1 MASFGQFDTLGPF
14 TESIGGGWK
23 LYHYVAGTTDL
34 KNLWSDRDKQT
45 TVAQPLV
52 ADSNGVVS
60 FYADGLYDFVVYDS
74 NDVLKYTWDGVFYG
88 SIESTNH
95 AEGVSLASASTLIL
109 GADGDYFHVTGTTT
123 ISALQGTQPFVWLT
137 FDSALTLTHGNS
149 FILKGGVSHPT
160 IAGETLVFVN
170 DGTNVFR
177 EVDNGVP
184 MKYATNTWTGANTFS
199 GTAEFSSATT
209 FGSTATIQEPTAT
222 TQLSTKQYTDKRAA
236 DASAIS
242 NGYLTASVATNALTV
257 ALVTMAGTDATADNV
272 VYIPFRAG
280 TATNSSI
287 NVRAV
292 STALSVVLSAGSTL
306 GFSTSQISRI
316 YVVAL
321 DNAGT
326 VELALYHPL
335 SGTTLIPI
343 DETLFYSS
351 TAEGGSGG
359 ADSAQTLYSTSARSN
374 VPVSVLGYV
383 DIQTGS
389 TAGQWGNAPIAVQ
402 VLTTS
407 TPHSGQVIQRLLSA
421 DTAAASGATVLPM
434 DNSIPQN
441 TEGTQFMSRAI
452 TPRHAA
458 DLLMITHVGQYASS
472 VAGNDPI
479 TVALF
484 QDSTANALAATASSK
499 AVAGDMV
506 TIPLMYMMQAGT
518 TSSTTF
524 KIRAGSEAAGT
535 TYFNSE
541 NGGARVFGGVCS
553 SGLAIVE
560 IFI

>member
-1 MASFGQFDTLGPF
+1 MATYGQFDTLGPF
-14 TESIGGGWK
+14 TAAIGGGWK
-23 LYHYVAGTTDL
+23 LYHYVPGTTTT
-34 KNLWSDRDKQT
+34 KNLWSDRDKQN

-95 AEGVSLASASTLIL
+95 SEGVALASASTLVL
-109 GADGDYFHVTGTTT
+109 GDDGDYFHVTGTTAIT
-123 ISALQGTQPFVWLT
+123 AIQGTQPFVWLT
-137 FDSALTLTHGNS
+137 FDSTLTLTHS
-149 FILKGGVSHPT
+149 SSLVLKGGVNHPT

-170 DGTNVFR
+170 DGANVFR

-184 MKYATNTWTGANTFS
+184 MKYANNTWTGANVFS
-199 GTAEFSSATT
+199 GTVELSSAVT
-209 FGSTATIQEPTAT
+209 FGSTATIQEPAGT
-222 TQLSTKQYTDKRAA
+222 TQIATKNYTDKRAA
-236 DASAIS
+236 DSTAMT
-242 NGYLTASVATNALTV
+242 NGYITATVGSNALTI
-257 ALVTMAGTDATADNV
+257 ALQTMAGSDPSATDV
-272 VYIPFRAG
+272 ISVPFRAG

-287 NVRAV
+287 NVRSV
-292 STALSVVLSAGSTL
+292 TTALSMTISAGSTL
-306 GFSTSQISRI
+306 GFSASQISRI

-326 VELALYHPL
+326 VELGVYHPL
-335 SGTTLIPI
+335 SGTTLIPLN
-343 DETLFYSS
+343 ESQFYST
-351 TAEGGSGG
+351 TAEGGAGG
-359 ADSAQTLYSTSARSN
+359 ADSAQVIYSTTARST
-374 VPVSVLGYV
+374 VPITVLGFV
-383 DIQTGS
+383 DIQTGG
-389 TAGQWGNAPIAVQ
+389 TAGNWSNSPIHIQ
-402 VLTTS
+402 LLTTS
-407 TPHSGQVIQRLLSA
+407 TPRSGSVIQRLVSA
-421 DTAAASGATVLPM
+421 DTAAANGTTVIPV
-434 DNSIPQN
+434 DNSIPQSG
-441 TEGTQFMSRAI
+441 EGTQFMSLAI

-458 DLLMITHVGQYASS
+458 DLLLITHVGQYASS

-499 AVAGDMV
+499 AVAGDMI

-518 TSSTTF
+518 TSATTF

-541 NGGARVFGGVCS
+541 NGGTRVFGGVAG
-553 SGLAIVE
+553 SGLAITE